1 MIMKMKKYLFLL
13 IIVALWLPQGHA
25 QKYFVSSL
33 ATPSAATFIAG
44 QDQNGVISL
53 PGEAGTHVIE
63 VETNQDATVS
73 CDADWCKASMKRNT
87 MTLIVTENDNEDDRS
102 AELVVRSKDFHP
114 LIITIRQEK
123 TGEDK
128 PIIADSGYTVF
139 TNDYTPDPND
149 TTSAF
154 LDWNHPALEI
164 MRKRAET
171 ISKISWTPLGDVPKR
186 NGAFSQGIKVTGIPY
201 SSVKELDKFVGQ
213 EVSFY
218 TFLSAVNNPRSVLYT
233 ENVGQSPY
241 KGKNCAAYYGSVCS
255 MTVNYALGLDRP
267 YGTFMY
273 GTLPQIKRVAEQ
285 DLEHAA
291 PGDIVHFL
299 YGHVIM
305 ITDISK
311 NDDGV
316 ISYINILECQGNGAF
331 TKKYTAQKF
340 QERLD
345 KYPHVLYRYTN
356 LSKLAS
362 EPSPFPEIE
371 ANIDLGNNTKALSLS
386 RGDRVTYS
394 EDEGEVVVNVL
405 DDSFDRLVVTRED
418 NGIIVKDVILGDDK
432 DIVLSF
438 LEPGNY
444 KAILKK
450 NDETESD
457 AVYFEILET
466 DVNIAYKS
474 DYIDISFHSSNG
486 IPEYIVFCKE
496 YGGRLLI
503 ADITEEE
510 RQAGH
515 KLVKCETSVTSL
527 YLKVFFRGEYG
538 RVSNHILPL

>member
-1 MIMKMKKYLFLL
+1 MIEKRMDWKSVVKR
-13 IIVALWLPQGHA
+13 VVRRRN
-25 QKYFVSSL
+25 FVSFSVL
-33 ATPSAATFIAG
+33 FVATTLNASCSTEDFLNIEEGAFI
-44 QDQNGVISL
+44 S
-53 PGEAGTHVIE
+53 
-63 VETNQDATVS
+63 
-73 CDADWCKASMKRNT
+73 
-87 MTLIVTENDNEDDRS
+87 
-102 AELVVRSKDFHP
+102 
-114 LIITIRQEK
+114 
-123 TGEDK
+123 
-128 PIIADSGYTVF
+128 DSGYTVF

-149 TTSAF
+149 TTSVS

-186 NGAFSQGIKVTGIPY
+186 NGIFPQGTEVKGIPY

-273 GTLPQIKRVAEQ
+273 GTLPQIKRVAKQ

-305 ITDISK
+305 ITNITKS
-311 NDDGV
+311 DDGV
-316 ISYINILECQGNGAF
+316 IRYVEILECQGNGAF
-331 TKKYTAQKF
+331 TKKYTLQKF

-356 LSKLAS
+356 LSKLAL

-371 ANIDLGNNTKALSLS
+371 TNIDLGNNAKALSLS

-405 DDSFDRLVVTRED
+405 DNSYDRLVVTRED

-457 AVYFEILET
+457 AVCFEVLQT
-466 DVNIAYKS
+466 DVTLSYKS
-474 DYIDISFHSSNG
+474 NFIDISFHSSNG

-515 KLVKCETSVTSL
+515 KLVKCETSVASL
-527 YLKVFFRGEYG
+527 YMKVFFRGEYG
-538 RVSNHILPL
+538 RVSNHIIPLQMDMASH